1 MNGQNVSLDPATGLP
16 ENEPQ
21 SDTGKEGG
29 NEDILF
35 EKLAEFINKN
45 ELGNAVQTRVLKTKV
60 FFFYNEWTP
69 LYFKHFFGTQHIFF
83 FSLSSLIKP
92 KV

>member
-1 MNGQNVSLDPATGLP
+1 MYYLTLTECYDRIIDHHFLTHYPQDAMNGQNVSLDPATGLP

-21 SDTGKEGG
+21 SDMGKEGG

-60 FFFYNEWTP
+60 FFF
-69 LYFKHFFGTQHIFF
+69 LR
-83 FSLSSLIKP
+83 
-92 KV
+92 